1 MDGLWRSHR
10 VTQPSQH
17 RVLMESFFEVTFSL
31 RFLSE
36 PHFLH
41 AIEYGNYVYFFFR
54 EIAVEHN
61 NLGKVGIVRAA
72 CQVVVSRSGR
82 RSS

>member
-1 MDGLWRSHR
+1 MLTEQFS
-10 VTQPSQH
+10 
-17 RVLMESFFEVTFSL
+17 EVTFSL
-31 RFLSE
+31 LFITE

-61 NLGKVGIVRAA
+61 NLGKVGILPA
-72 CQVVVSRSGR
+72 
-82 RSS
+82 SSHELWQN

>member
-1 MDGLWRSHR
+1 MPIENFFG
-10 VTQPSQH
+10 VT
-17 RVLMESFFEVTFSL
+17 VSL
-31 RFLSE
+31 LFLTE

-61 NLGKVGIVRAA
+61 NLGKVGIVTASCR
-72 CQVVVSRSGR
+72 
-82 RSS
+82 